1 MKINSGTFGLVL
13 IVVLF
18 LTGITIV
25 FNLKYDKSDNLPL
38 YSSLRAD
45 PLGTKI
51 FYDSLSNF
59 SDLNVQRNFKSYYQ
73 LPTDYKYTFFF
84 LGPTVDFFRNINKN
98 DFEKLHGLIQK
109 GNRLVFTLT
118 KDQKS
123 FSARKAQKAIS
134 RRGEEGKKEEEDDD
148 DDDEVKEE
156 ESKKGKDFLK
166 RSWDIC
172 FSETS
177 DKSKDNHEKL
187 LLSITP
193 DSSNIPWNSSI
204 HFETGEEWNVI
215 LKENNK
221 NLIVERTVGEGS
233 LVFLSDSYLLS
244 NEAMFND
251 RSSWFLSWLIGNNK
265 NIIFDEVHLG
275 IVHKTKVI
283 ELAKRYKL
291 HGFFFGLI
299 ILVVLYIW
307 KNFSFFIP
315 NEQSSIKT
323 KNITLGKD
331 TSSGFVQL
339 LEKSIPKEDISKI
352 CKNEWLKTDSARR
365 DLSQD
370 KLERIDAAIEFEE
383 KLPDKKRNPIKTYSK
398 IKKIIL
404 ERRKYGE

>member
-1 MKINSGTFGLVL
+1 MKKNSGTLGLVI

-18 LTGITIV
+18 LAGITII
-25 FNLKYDKSDNLPL
+25 FSLQYDKSDNLPR

-51 FYDSLSNF
+51 FYESLSDL
-59 SDLNVQRNFKSYYQ
+59 SDLDVQRNFKSYYQ

-84 LGPTVDFFRNINKN
+84 LGPTVDSFFKNINKN
-98 DFEKLHGLIQK
+98 DFKKLHGLIQK
-109 GNRLVFTLT
+109 GNRLIFALT
-118 KDQKS
+118 PDQKS
-123 FSARKAQKAIS
+123 SSARKAQKAIS
-134 RRGEEGKKEEEDDD
+134 QRGEKGEKEEEKE
-148 DDDEVKEE
+148 DDEVKEE
-156 ESKKGKDFLK
+156 RIKKGKDFLK
-166 RSWDIC
+166 KSWDIC
-172 FSETS
+172 FLETS
-177 DKSKDNHEKL
+177 DKSKDYHEKL

-193 DSSNIPWNSSI
+193 DSSNIPWNSNI
-204 HFETGEEWNVI
+204 HFETGEEWNTI
-215 LKENNK
+215 LKDNNK
-221 NLIVERTVGEGS
+221 NLIVERAVGKGS

-251 RSSWFLSWLIGNNK
+251 RNSWFLSWLIGNNK

-291 HGFFFGLI
+291 HGFLFGLI
-299 ILVVLYIW
+299 ILAALYIW

-315 NEQSSIKT
+315 NEQPSKET

-339 LEKSIPKEDISKI
+339 LERSIPKEDISKI
-352 CKNEWLKTDSARR
+352 CKNEWLKTDSVRR

-370 KLERIDAAIEFEE
+370 KLERIDAAIEFEG
-383 KLPDKKRNPIKTYSK
+383 KLPDKERNPIKTYSK
-398 IKKIIL
+398 IRKIIL